1 MTEISTKTPS
11 IPLTPDI
18 LRQLEMLSTPPEP
31 FAPGAPLFWDDPHI
45 SQYLLEAHLD
55 PNTEAA
61 SRRPATIEAV
71 LDWLLGHLNV
81 QPGAAW
87 LDMGCGP
94 GLYTSRLA
102 QRGLTVTGVDY
113 SRRSI
118 AYATNYATEH
128 KLPITY
134 RYQNYLT
141 LEDAS
146 QYDVISL
153 IYGDFCPL
161 SPENRAKLLTNVRR
175 ALKSGGRFVFDVT
188 TPLLRQKHLTHTN
201 WYAATHGGFWKPGPH
216 LGLDRGFAYPNDIY
230 LDQFITLEPDGT
242 LTVFRNWFQD
252 YTPQRI
258 TNELNANGFEVT
270 ALWGDLTGALYTDE
284 SDWIGIVAK

>member
-1 MTEISTKTPS
+1 MMETSTKTPS
-11 IPLTPDI
+11 ITLTPDI
-18 LRQLEMLSTPPEP
+18 LRQVETLSTPPEP
-31 FAPGAPLFWDDPHI
+31 FTPGAPLFWDDPHI

-61 SRRPATIEAV
+61 SRYPVVIEAV
-71 LDWLLGHLNV
+71 IDWLLAYLDV

-102 QRGLTVTGVDY
+102 QRGLVVTGVDY

-118 AYATNYATEH
+118 AYATGYATEH

-141 LEDAS
+141 LEDSA
-146 QYDVISL
+146 QYDAISL

-161 SPENRAKLLTNVRR
+161 SPENRAKLLANVRR
-175 ALKSGGRFVFDVT
+175 ALKPD
-188 TPLLRQKHLTHTN
+188 
-201 WYAATHGGFWKPGPH
+201 

-230 LDQFITLEPDGT
+230 LDQFSTLEPDGT

-252 YTPQRI
+252 YNPQRI
-258 TNELNANGFEVT
+258 TDELNANGFEVV
-270 ALWGDLTGALYTDE
+270 ALWGDLTGAPYTDE